1 MSSSKMNRKQA
12 DEYQKK
18 ELREHIYDIPDTYI
32 GTIEHLTDEYYVL
45 NENNMFDK
53 RQLTI
58 CYGLYKIFDELL
70 VNCRD
75 ACEHDDTISKIK
87 IDILD
92 NKNIIIENDGTGIPV
107 EMHSEY
113 GIYVPELAFG
123 ELLTG
128 TNYNKNDK
136 RTTGGRN
143 GYGAK
148 ISNIFSLYFKVE
160 IGDTINNKKLVCEWS
175 DNMTKKKKVKV
186 SEYNKK
192 NGFVKITFVP
202 DYNRFGLSE
211 LNKDHI
217 DFIKKRVYDI
227 SATTDSK
234 VNVYFNGDKIN
245 VKTFDKYIKLYTSDM
260 IVFDKIEK
268 NHLLFEYG
276 ITSSNNGFQSISFV
290 NGIYTRNGGTHVDL
304 LVNMIIKM
312 ILEKKKKEMKR
323 NVIKDNMFVFV
334 NARLYNPVFDAQTKE
349 KLLSE
354 PKNWGIRF
362 ELSDKFI
369 NDIIKKTDIYSL
381 AEDLTSVLEQKNA
394 KKTDGKKKSVIRGI
408 PKLEDA
414 NFAGT
419 NKSNKCT
426 LILTEGDS
434 AKTFAMSGLSVI
446 GRDYYGVY
454 PLRGKFLNVRK
465 QTNQKVNENKEYIEL
480 KQILGLQTNKV
491 YTDISDLRYGRI
503 MILTDADVDGYHIK
517 GLLMNMFDTYWKEL
531 LELKFICSMRTPV
544 VKVSRKNEMISFY
557 TLSEYNNW
565 KDNVDNINKYKIKYY
580 KGLGTS
586 SSIEAKEYF
595 SNLNQ
600 NMVEYIYTNT
610 TRNSIALAFN
620 DDTNTRKD
628 WLQEYNP
635 NLILDSKDTRITY
648 DEFVNKE
655 LIHFSNS
662 DNVRS
667 IPRIEDGFKPSQRK
681 VLYSGLIRNLIQEI
695 KVAQF
700 AGFISEKTSYHHGEQ
715 SLMDNIINLAQN
727 YIGSNNINLLYP
739 SGQFGTR
746 LENGK
751 DHASPR
757 YIFTKLSEITNFIFM
772 NEDSPLLH
780 YLNEENVNIEPEVYY
795 PIIPMILVN
804 GTCGIGTGYSTYIPC
819 YNPLEIIDN
828 IQNKLMGHTFSFMIP
843 YYNGF
848 KGSIIQIDNKCLI
861 KGVYSFEN
869 KNQIVITEIPFDC
882 SIQKYKE
889 FLEKQLENGLDSY
902 LSYCTENTIH
912 YILTFSKNKYE
923 EYKLNPEK
931 FEKEYN
937 LETKLSLTNMVCY
950 NTNNKIQK
958 YDNVLDIL
966 DEYFYVR
973 LNKYYER
980 KDYLLKKIQ
989 EKLILLKSKKDF
1001 IQYVIDDKIII
1012 FKQKIHYIEEQIQ
1025 KYNIPKLFG
1034 DYKYLTELKWNIFTE
1049 ENVVDLDMN
1058 INKFENELIILEKTS
1073 PEELWY
1079 NDLENLKNIYKNH

>member
-1 MSSSKMNRKQA
+1 MSSSVNRKQA

-32 GTIEHLTDEYYVL
+32 GTIEHLRDEYYVL
-45 NENNMFDK
+45 DDNNMFCK
-53 RQLTI
+53 KELTI

-75 ACEHDDTISKIK
+75 ACEHDNTISKIK
-87 IDILD
+87 IDILSD
-92 NKNIIIENDGTGIPV
+92 NSIIIENDGTGIPV
-107 EMHSEY
+107 EIHPEY
-113 GIYVPELAFG
+113 NMYVPELAFG

-234 VNVYFNGDKIN
+234 VSVYFNGDKIN

-268 NHLLFEYG
+268 NNLLFEYG

-394 KKTDGKKKSVIRGI
+394 KKTDGKKKSIIRGI

-419 NKSNKCT
+419 NKSNTCT

-434 AKTFAMSGLSVI
+434 AKTFAMSGLSII
-446 GRDYYGVY
+446 GRDHYGVY

-465 QTNQKVNENKEYIEL
+465 QSNQKVNENKEYIEL

-491 YTDISDLRYGRI
+491 YHDLSELRYGRI

-531 LELKFICSMRTPV
+531 LELGFICSMRTPV
-544 VKVSRKNEMISFY
+544 VKVSKRNEIQSFY

-565 KDNVDNINKYKIKYY
+565 KLNHDTNKYKIKYY

-586 SSIEAKEYF
+586 SSSEAKEYF
-595 SNLNQ
+595 SELNT
-600 NMVEYIYTNT
+600 NMIEYVYTNH
-610 TRNSIALAFN
+610 TREHIALAFN
-620 DDTNTRKD
+620 DDANGRKE
-628 WLQEYNP
+628 WLKEYDINM
-635 NLILDSKDTRITY
+635 ILDCKENRITY
-648 DEFVNKE
+648 DEFVDKE

-662 DNVRS
+662 DNIRS
-667 IPRIEDGFKPSQRK
+667 IPRLEDGLKPSQRK
-681 VLYSGLIRNLIQEI
+681 VLYSGLSRNLIDEI
-695 KVAQF
+695 KVSQF
-700 AGFISEKTSYHHGEQ
+700 AGYISEKTSYHHGEQ

-727 YIGSNNINLLYP
+727 YVGSNNINVFEP
-739 SGQFGTR
+739 NGQFGTR

-757 YIFTKLSEITNFIFM
+757 YIFTCLSKITNNIYM
-772 NEDSPLLH
+772 EDDFPLLH
-780 YLNEENVNIEPEVYY
+780 YLNEENVSIEPEVYY

-804 GTCGIGTGYSTYIPC
+804 GCCGIGTGYSTFIPC

-828 IQNKLMGHTFSFMIP
+828 LQNRLMGNQFSNMKP
-843 YYNGF
+843 YYNRYTGY
-848 KGSIIQIDNKCLI
+848 IEQNDNKCII

-889 FLEKQLENGLDSY
+889 LLEKKLESDLDSY
-902 LSYCTENTIH
+902 VSYCTEDTIH
-912 YILTFSKNKYE
+912 YVLSFTKEKYN
-923 EYKLNPEK
+923 EYKNNPDK

-937 LETKLSLTNMVCY
+937 LESKMSLTNMVCY
-950 NTNNKIQK
+950 NSKNKLTK
-958 YDNVLDIL
+958 YNTIIEIL
-966 DEYFYVR
+966 DEYFYTR
-973 LNKYYER
+973 LDKYYER
-980 KDYLLKKIQ
+980 LEYKLNKIKEHLIYLSGKKN
-989 EKLILLKSKKDF
+989 F
-1001 IQYVIDDKIII
+1001 IELVLNDNIII
-1012 FKQKIHYIEEQIQ
+1012 FKQKLDRIETQI
-1025 KYNIPKLFG
+1025 KEYHIPTHNG
-1034 DYKYLTELKWNIFTE
+1034 NYKYLTELKWNVFTE
-1049 ENVVDLDMN
+1049 DKITELN
-1058 INKFENELIILEKTS
+1058 NEIHKYESEKSYLEKTT

-1079 NDLENLKNIYKNH
+1079 SDLESLKTKLNK